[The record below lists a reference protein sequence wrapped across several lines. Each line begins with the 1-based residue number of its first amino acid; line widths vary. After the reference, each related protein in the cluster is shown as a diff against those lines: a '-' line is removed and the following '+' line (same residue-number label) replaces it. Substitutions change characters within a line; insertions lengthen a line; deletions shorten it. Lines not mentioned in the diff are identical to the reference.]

1 MRLYLDFKFTK
12 RSLLLLMIRYAV
24 LLFLTVIYNSCS
36 SKNPIEKI
44 IRSERIKIARVYKN
58 INKHNLQIRYT
69 HIERDK
75 QNDPIFISYNFGV
88 DESRYFYPASTAKLP
103 IVILTLQKL
112 RELQRKGVP
121 IDMHTPFKIK
131 DARTGM
137 IIAEEDITHPHK
149 HITFA
154 HLIKKIFLISD
165 DDAYNYLFDFLGKD
179 YINEKLA
186 LVGLKDIQIHHK
198 FLVDADNINTWEF
211 EFFEEGEL
219 IYRQDSQFSTFN
231 KTNEDLKEVIT
242 GLGYISNNKVILDPM
257 DFRKKNRISILSL
270 EGLLKRILFP
280 KTFSEDQQFKILT
293 EDYMFLRFWMSRNTL
308 ESKSPQYLSETGF
321 YDSYVKFLIYGDRK
335 GEMSSNIRI
344 FNKIGEAYGTL
355 TDTAYIIDYENQ
367 VEFLLT
373 ATIMVNE
380 NQIFNDDIY
389 EYDSIGIPFLAE
401 LGRQFLKL
409 EQKKS
414 RPIGLLCK

>member
-1 MRLYLDFKFTK
+1 M
-12 RSLLLLMIRYAV
+12 
-24 LLFLTVIYNSCS
+24 
-36 SKNPIEKI
+36 
-44 IRSERIKIARVYKN
+44 
-58 INKHNLQIRYT
+58 
-69 HIERDK
+69 
-75 QNDPIFISYNFGV
+75 
-88 DESRYFYPASTAKLP
+88 
-103 IVILTLQKL
+103 
-112 RELQRKGVP
+112 
-121 IDMHTPFKIK
+121 
-131 DARTGM
+131 
-137 IIAEEDITHPHK
+137 
-149 HITFA
+149 
-154 HLIKKIFLISD
+154 
-165 DDAYNYLFDFLGKD
+165 
-179 YINEKLA
+179 
-186 LVGLKDIQIHHK
+186 
-198 FLVDADNINTWEF
+198 VDADNINTWEF
-211 EFFEEGEL
+211 EFFEEGKL

-231 KTNEDLKEVIT
+231 KTNEDLKEAIT
-242 GLGYISNNKVILDPM
+242 GLGYISNNKVILEPM

-280 KTFSEDQQFKILT
+280 KTFTEDQQFKILT

-409 EQKKS
+409 EQKKADPSACFVNS
-414 RPIGLLCK
+414 R